1 MALAKKSVKKTANA
15 KAHAKN
21 GAQAAKGKVKTAT
34 GKATGNKKLEVKGQL
49 DKARYLLKSGHVRQ
63 TCTTH
68 AKSSR
73 SGVLHSSSP
82 YIVRQSDF
90 DMI

>member
-21 GAQAAKGKVKTAT
+21 AA
-34 GKATGNKKLEVKGQL
+34 
-49 DKARYLLKSGHVRQ
+49 HVRQ